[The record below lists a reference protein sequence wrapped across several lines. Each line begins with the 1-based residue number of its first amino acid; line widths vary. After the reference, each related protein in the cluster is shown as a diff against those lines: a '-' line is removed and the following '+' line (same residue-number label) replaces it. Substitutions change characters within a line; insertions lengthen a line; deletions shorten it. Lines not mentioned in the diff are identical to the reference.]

1 MATTIRENVKTL
13 AGVQDNLQ
21 DAVIDLIIKNIEA
34 RLKIWLKQQTEMN
47 EIPEE
52 LTFII
57 EELAINRFNRLG
69 SEGMTSESVEGH
81 SVSFSEN
88 DLVPYLSI
96 LKTYIPKTENTG
108 KVMFF

>member
-13 AGVQDNLQ
+13 VGVEDDLQ
-21 DAVIDLIIKNIEA
+21 DKVIDLIIKNIES
-34 RLKIWLKQQTEMN
+34 RLRIWLKQHAELN
-47 EIPEE
+47 EIPDE

-57 EELAINRFNRLG
+57 EELAIHRFNRLG

-88 DLVPYLSI
+88 DLAPYLSI
-96 LKTYIPKTENTG
+96 LETYIPKSETSG

>member
-1 MATTIRENVKTL
+1 MTESIRGNVKTL
-13 AGVQDNLQ
+13 AGINDDVQDN
-21 DAVIDLIIKNIEA
+21 VIDLIIKNIES
-34 RLKIWLKQQTEMN
+34 RLKIWLKQHAQLED
-47 EIPEE
+47 IPVE

-57 EELAINRFNRLG
+57 EELAVHRFNRLG

-88 DLVPYLSI
+88 DLAPYLSI
-96 LKTYIPKTENTG
+96 LETYIPKENPSG